1 MLDRFDCID
10 VSKGIGK
17 IEVYLFN
24 DVKFLALNLTKLT
37 EQKHCS

>member
-10 VSKGIGK
+10 VSKEIGK

-24 DVKFLALNLTKLT
+24 DVKFLPLNLTKLA
-37 EQKHCS
+37 EQKHCC

>member
-1 MLDRFDCID
+1 MLDRFDCMD

-24 DVKFLALNLTKLT
+24 DVKFLAVNLTKLA
-37 EQKHCS
+37 EQKPCC